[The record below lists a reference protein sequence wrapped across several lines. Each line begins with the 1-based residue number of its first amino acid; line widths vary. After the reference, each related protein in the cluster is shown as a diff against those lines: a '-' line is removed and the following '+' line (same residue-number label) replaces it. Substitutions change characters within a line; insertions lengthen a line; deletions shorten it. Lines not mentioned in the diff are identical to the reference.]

1 MCATYYGVK
10 GKGYTEPE
18 RSQALLV
25 RHTCAHLVTLVPGLC
40 EILTHFSDVINSADM
55 YNILYIRIDTT
66 QLEQG
71 IRIYLSILLQQL
83 QPPTCCSPTF
93 SPSWDNDRIN
103 RSQNLERKPS
113 LAVTFTTLWIFA
125 VKLVTIFHSD
135 GCPRVEDTTVGTL
148 QG

>member
-25 RHTCAHLVTLVPGLC
+25 RHTCARLVTLVPGLC

-55 YNILYIRIDTT
+55 YNIH
-66 QLEQG
+66 QSQHHAKLEQG
-71 IRIYLSILLQQL
+71 IWIYLSILPQQL
-83 QPPTCCSPTF
+83 QPPACCSPTF

-103 RSQNLERKPS
+103 RSQNLERKPR
-113 LAVTFTTLWIFA
+113 LAVTFTTLCIFA
-125 VKLVTIFHSD
+125 VELVTIFHSG